1 MLLKCIDLILNYYHF
16 EVSRDMVKM
25 DLSSWVVSCQEVV
38 SSVVQERGIWGISKN
53 TRGISGIYT
62 NTREGYKYGVFSS
75 FFPAAME
82 NTCDFLSVF
91 EHTISSAMSLEVKS
105 CSKEER
111 IGNGGGENSAEDER
125 YHIRSLAL

>member
-53 TRGISGIYT
+53 TRGISGIRYFFS
-62 NTREGYKYGVFSS
+62 GFLKYVF
-75 FFPAAME
+75 M
-82 NTCDFLSVF
+82 
-91 EHTISSAMSLEVKS
+91 
-105 CSKEER
+105 
-111 IGNGGGENSAEDER
+111 
-125 YHIRSLAL
+125 